1 MKIIAIMAKS
11 GVGKSTLIGKLI
23 EEYPEI
29 FHYVRSYTT
38 REMRAEDPNDGNTH
52 VFVDEDF
59 WKANQEKAIAVYFSP
74 KGYVSWVDESSFSQD
89 KVNIYAIDPLAAST
103 DLVDWA
109 KDKLDIEVYGVYLKL
124 DENERMS
131 RWSKRHGST
140 GGFSLEKHLA
150 LDMLDESDL
159 PYDVVEL
166 GEEYRSR
173 GYENI
178 RYRPMP
184 IEEAY
189 EVFKY
194 AVEVMGGLLL

>member
-1 MKIIAIMAKS
+1 MAKS

-38 REMRAEDPNDGNTH
+38 RAVREEDPSDINTH
-52 VFVDEDF
+52 VFVNEEF
-59 WKANQEKAIAVYFSP
+59 WNENQERAIAVYFSP
-74 KGYVSWVDESSFSQD
+74 KGYVSWVDESSFDPD

-103 DLVDWA
+103 DLLDWS
-109 KDKLDIEVYGVYLKL
+109 KDKLDVEVYGVYLSL
-124 DENERMS
+124 DEHERMS

-140 GGFSLEKHLA
+140 AGFSVERHLA
-150 LDMLDESDL
+150 LDTLDGSDM
-159 PYDVVEL
+159 PYEVVEL

-173 GYENI
+173 GYDNI

-189 EVFKY
+189 EAFKY
-194 AVEVMGGLLL
+194 SVEIVGGLLL